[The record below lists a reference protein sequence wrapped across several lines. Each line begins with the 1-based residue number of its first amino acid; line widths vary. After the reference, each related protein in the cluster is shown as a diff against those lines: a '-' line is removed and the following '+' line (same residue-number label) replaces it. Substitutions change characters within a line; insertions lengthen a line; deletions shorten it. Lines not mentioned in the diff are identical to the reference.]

1 MFDKRTKQGL
11 ALGQTQAK
19 SSKNHRMNAPAA
31 NLPSTQPQAESPL
44 DKRDWIAG
52 LEKGLSVIEAF
63 DDAFPRMT
71 ASQVGERCGITRT
84 AARRYLLTLQHLGY
98 VATDGK
104 LFWLTPRILRLG
116 QSYLESARLP
126 RVVQPFLQRVTAG
139 TQEIAYVSVMD
150 GDDIVYIAR
159 NGSNRS
165 MNTGYVLGSRVQ
177 AQVSAAGMLMLA
189 MREPEWLDQWL
200 NQFEIKAYTS
210 HTIASKE
217 RMRMELARIRL
228 QGWAVSEQ
236 QLELNYRGIAV
247 PLIDRRSAV
256 VGALNVTMP
265 MGNESTEDA
274 TARVLPVLLE
284 TARAMRN
291 LI

>member
-1 MFDKRTKQGL
+1 
-11 ALGQTQAK
+11 
-19 SSKNHRMNAPAA
+19 
-31 NLPSTQPQAESPL
+31 L

-177 AQVSAAGMLMLA
+177 A
-189 MREPEWLDQWL
+189 
-200 NQFEIKAYTS
+200 
-210 HTIASKE
+210 
-217 RMRMELARIRL
+217 
-228 QGWAVSEQ
+228 
-236 QLELNYRGIAV
+236 
-247 PLIDRRSAV
+247 
-256 VGALNVTMP
+256 
-265 MGNESTEDA
+265 
-274 TARVLPVLLE
+274 
-284 TARAMRN
+284 RA
-291 LI
+291 